1 MFRKILVCLDGS
13 SLAEQV
19 LPYATEVAQRFGSR
33 VVLLQVIHLPASFAA
48 AAAQGGEKI
57 LAEEVGRLAGE
68 ARAYLEGVAAPLREK
83 GLEVEAAALEGTP
96 SEAIVIY
103 ARENEVDLIAI
114 GTHGRKSLGRLIFG
128 SVADHVLKH
137 SSIPVLTV
145 KPQDKQA

>member
-68 ARAYLEGVAAPLREK
+68 ARAYLEGVAASLREK

-96 SEAIVIY
+96 SETIVTY

-128 SVADHVLKH
+128 SVADYVLKH

>member
-19 LPYATEVAQRFGSR
+19 LPYATDVAQRFGSR

-68 ARAYLEGVAAPLREK
+68 ARAYLEGVAASLRGK

-96 SEAIVIY
+96 NETIVTY

-114 GTHGRKSLGRLIFG
+114 GTHGRKSLGRLVFG

>member
-96 SEAIVIY
+96 SEAIVTY

>member
-1 MFRKILVCLDGS
+1 MFKKMLVCLDGS

-33 VVLLQVIHLPASFAA
+33 IVLLQVIHLPASFAA

-57 LAEEVGRLAGE
+57 LAEEAGRLAGE
-68 ARAYLEGVAAPLREK
+68 ARAYLEGVAASLRGK

-96 SEAIVIY
+96 SETIVTY

-128 SVADHVLKH
+128 SVADYVLKH

>member
-68 ARAYLEGVAAPLREK
+68 ARAYLEREAASLQEK
-83 GLEVEAAALEGTP
+83 GLEVEAVALEGTP
-96 SEAIVIY
+96 SETVVTY

-114 GTHGRKSLGRLIFG
+114 GTHGRKSLGRLVFG
-128 SVADHVLKH
+128 SVADYVLKH

>member
-33 VVLLQVIHLPASFAA
+33 IVLLQVIHLPASFAA

-57 LAEEVGRLAGE
+57 LAEEAGRLAGE
-68 ARAYLEGVAAPLREK
+68 ARAYLEGVAASLRGK

-96 SEAIVIY
+96 SEAIVTY
-103 ARENEVDLIAI
+103 AQENAVDLIAI
-114 GTHGRKSLGRLIFG
+114 GTHGRKSLGRLVFG

>member
-19 LPYATEVAQRFGSR
+19 LPYATDVAQRFGSR

-68 ARAYLEGVAAPLREK
+68 ARAYLEGVAASLREK
-83 GLEVEAAALEGTP
+83 GLEVEPAALEGTP
-96 SEAIVIY
+96 SETIVTY

-114 GTHGRKSLGRLIFG
+114 GTHGRKSLGRLVFG

>member
-96 SEAIVIY
+96 SEAIVTY

-114 GTHGRKSLGRLIFG
+114 GTHGRKSLGRLVFG

>member
-68 ARAYLEGVAAPLREK
+68 ARAYLEGVAASLREK

-96 SEAIVIY
+96 SEAIVTY

-145 KPQDKQA
+145 KPQNKQA